1 LEEGGPVVI
10 QANAAETLALAG
22 GGLWLGALAHGR
34 VGLLDRWNI
43 PQPVTGGLVLAAAV
57 AGLRAVGVECSFDTV
72 LRDLLT
78 LVFFTTIGLRASVGL
93 LRRDGGT
100 ILVCLALGVAGAEVQ
115 NGVGIIGAK
124 LMGLNPFL
132 GIVAGSMTLAGGP
145 ATALAFGKTFEEMGV
160 ADAQTVGLASAVFGI
175 LAAGLLGGAVG
186 GWLIRRHGLTA
197 GEPTVVQ
204 GGEAQRGEWLFTLVA
219 IALVMGAG
227 SLLSRGI
234 EAAGVTLPGYIGSMI
249 VAAAV
254 RWRDDAGR
262 RILDEATLDW
272 VGNLSLGLFIVMA
285 LLTLKLWVLTA
296 LAVPLLIILSAQVVV
311 TTLFAVFVVY
321 RWLGRDYEG
330 AVATAGWTGFMLGTT
345 ANALACMAVLETRHG
360 AAPRAR
366 LAVPVVGAFLFDFT
380 NSFVILT
387 GADFVRRFLL

>member
-1 LEEGGPVVI
+1 MF
-10 QANAAETLALAG
+10 QANAAETLALAA
-22 GGLWLGALAHGR
+22 GGLWLAGEAHGR

-43 PQPVTGGLVLAAAV
+43 PRPVTGGLAL
-57 AGLRAVGVECSFDTV
+57 AGLVTALRTAGFECSFDTI

-100 ILVCLALGVAGAEVQ
+100 VVTCLALAVAGAEVQ
-115 NGVGIIGAK
+115 NGVGIVGAK
-124 LMGLNPFL
+124 LLGLNPL
-132 GIVAGSMTLAGGP
+132 MGIVAGSTALAGGP

-160 ADAQTVGLASAVFGI
+160 SDAQTVGVASAVFGI

-186 GWLIRRHGLTA
+186 GWLIRRHGLVSHRTEVLQ
-197 GEPTVVQ
+197 GE
-204 GGEAQRGEWLFTLVA
+204 EERRGEWVFTFGA
-219 IALVMGAG
+219 IVLAIGVG
-227 SLLSRGI
+227 SVLSRGI
-234 EAAGVTLPGYIGSMI
+234 AAAGLTLPGYIGAMI
-249 VAAAV
+249 VAAV
-254 RWRDDAGR
+254 IRWRDDAGGR
-262 RILDEATLDW
+262 RLDEVVLDRA
-272 VGNLSLGLFIVMA
+272 GSLSLGLFIVMA
-285 LLTLKLWVLTA
+285 LLTLKLWVLAGLA
-296 LAVPLLIILSAQVVV
+296 LPLLLILSAQVVV
-311 TTLFAVFVVY
+311 TTIFAVFVAY

-345 ANALACMAVLETRHG
+345 ANAVAGMAVLETRYG

-366 LAVPVVGAFLFDFT
+366 LAVPVVGAFLIDFT